1 MPVSLMVIPCTILDS
16 DIEVFGQHSVE
27 STTTGRRRRGQQRQK
42 ISCGMNVYLISII
55 AHLVAKIAGGHSG
68 SRT

>member
-27 STTTGRRRRGQQRQK
+27 STTTGATTTRATTTKNQLRHERLSHEYYYPFGGQNCQ
-42 ISCGMNVYLISII
+42 
-55 AHLVAKIAGGHSG
+55 
-68 SRT
+68 